1 MYIRN
6 LRKPSPNK
14 NVYKFAS
21 EKVGKTIMC
30 ESSLEFD
37 ACFHHEYNESVRTF
51 DSQPE
56 GFYYQYEGKDLPYTP
71 DAIVHYTDGRIQFHE
86 YKPLSKTFDPIFK
99 AKFYAKQ
106 KAAQLLGMELIL
118 VTDEQIR
125 VNPVL
130 NNLKLLHR
138 YSGAYTVCDTQRELL
153 SRLQASG
160 KCRLTDIA
168 DENALTMGEV
178 RSYIFSLLNKGLL
191 KSDVVTDDFTLN
203 PFVWCS

>member
-21 EKVGKTIMC
+21 AKVGKTIMC

-56 GFYYQYEGKDLPYTP
+56 GFYYQFEGKDLPYTP
-71 DAIVHYTDGRIQFHE
+71 DTIVQYIDGRIQFHE
-86 YKPLSKTFDPIFK
+86 YKPLSKTHDPIFK
-99 AKFYAKQ
+99 AKFFAK
-106 KAAQLLGMELIL
+106 KEAAQSLGVELIL
-118 VTDEQIR
+118 VTDEQIQ
-125 VNPVL
+125 VTPVL

-138 YSGAYTVCDTQRELL
+138 YSGTYTVCEIQRELL
-153 SRLQASG
+153 SCVQASG
-160 KCRLTDIA
+160 KRLLTEIA
-168 DENALTMGEV
+168 QEYGLPIGEV

-191 KSDVVTDDFTLN
+191 KSDLVQDDFSVN
-203 PFVWCS
+203 PAVWCN

>member
-1 MYIRN
+1 M
-6 LRKPSPNK
+6 
-14 NVYKFAS
+14 
-21 EKVGKTIMC
+21 GKTIMC

-71 DAIVHYTDGRIQFHE
+71 DTIVQYIDRRIQFHE

-99 AKFYAKQ
+99 AKFYAKRQ
-106 KAAQLLGMELIL
+106 AAQLLGMELIL

-153 SRLQASG
+153 SRIRASG

-168 DENALTMGEV
+168 DENVLTMGEV

-203 PFVWCS
+203 PSVWCG

>member
-14 NVYKFAS
+14 NVFKFAS
-21 EKVGKTIMC
+21 AKVGKTIMC

-37 ACFHHEYNESVRTF
+37 ACFYHEYNESVRTF

-56 GFYYQYEGKDLPYTP
+56 GFYYQFEGKDLPYTP
-71 DAIVHYTDGRIQFHE
+71 DTIVQYIDGRIQLHE

-99 AKFYAKQ
+99 AKFYAKRQ
-106 KAAQLLGMELIL
+106 AAQLLGMELIL

-153 SRLQASG
+153 SRIRASG

-168 DENALTMGEV
+168 DENVLTMGEV

-203 PFVWCS
+203 PSVWCG